1 MNNKFFISIITVGLL
16 GNGAVLVACMQY
28 EGHYP
33 PQRRWQIPISPK
45 KEAIVDTLFRE
56 SVDLLAESCAQQENH
71 RLNNV
76 LLERVGQYKNIGE
89 QRQFTDVLYR
99 SLAKIFLISQV
110 SRLKDPAEIIS
121 MYISEQK
128 CVYYKPISLPVITT
142 YDEIRARERI
152 RQAIQRF
159 DDPEEHPKRQKT
171 HDCLA

>member
-1 MNNKFFISIITVGLL
+1 MNNKFFFALTTLFL
-16 GNGAVLVACMQY
+16 GHGAVLVACMQY

-33 PQRRWQIPISPK
+33 PQRHWQIPISPK

-56 SVDLLAESCAQQENH
+56 SVDLLAESCAQQENY

-76 LLERVGQYKNIGE
+76 LLERVSHYKNIGE

-121 MYISEQK
+121 MYITSQE
-128 CVYYKPISLPVITT
+128 CVYYTPLSPPVITT
-142 YDEIRARERI
+142 HDEIRARERI

-159 DDPEEHPKRQKT
+159 DAPGEHPKRQKT
-171 HDCLA
+171 HDRLA